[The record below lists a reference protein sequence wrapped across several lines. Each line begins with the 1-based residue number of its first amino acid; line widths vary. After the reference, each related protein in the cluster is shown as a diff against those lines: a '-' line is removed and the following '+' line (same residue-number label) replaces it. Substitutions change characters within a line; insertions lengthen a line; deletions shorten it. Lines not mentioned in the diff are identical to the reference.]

1 MLRWAARKEEPE
13 SKSARKTRLSTVVR
27 EVAPQLIRWLS
38 KGEKDEERLRREDK
52 RMRRWMILNLL
63 SIFLDEREIQGSENW
78 AFRLLFVKCFC
89 GGKEVGRIPRF
100 F

>member
-13 SKSARKTRLSTVVR
+13 SKSERKTRLSTVVR

-52 RMRRWMILNLL
+52 KMRRWMILNLL

-78 AFRLLFVKCFC
+78 AFR
-89 GGKEVGRIPRF
+89 
-100 F
+100 